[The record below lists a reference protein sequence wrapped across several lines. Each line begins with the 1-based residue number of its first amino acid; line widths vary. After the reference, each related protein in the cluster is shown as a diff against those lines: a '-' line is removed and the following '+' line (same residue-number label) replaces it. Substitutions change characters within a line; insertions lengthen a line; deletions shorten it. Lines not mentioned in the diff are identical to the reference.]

1 VDAHNAFVR
10 LQEVFEAESLP
21 DEQTKNFELDNALE
35 VDGASF
41 TWDAPPP
48 EPEGAK
54 DKGKGKDKNKKA
66 KDPKKDKGKKKSETD
81 ADATITP
88 ASGSVPGSSRA
99 STSHEPEKVF
109 KIPKTNMT
117 IPKGQ
122 IVAIVGPVGSGKSS
136 FLQGLIGEMR
146 KETGSVK
153 FAGSLSYCPQNA
165 WIQVCLFAS
174 CSVILRHA
182 KRIAERYH
190 P

>member
-10 LQEVFEAESLP
+10 LQEVFEAGSLP
-21 DEQTKNFELDNALE
+21 DDQPKNFELDNALE

-41 TWDAPPP
+41 TWDAPPL

-54 DKGKGKDKNKKA
+54 GKGKGKDRHKKA
-66 KDPKKDKGKKKSETD
+66 KDPKKDKKGKKKSEMD
-81 ADATITP
+81 ANATATP
-88 ASGSVPGSSRA
+88 ASASVPGSSRA

-165 WIQVCLFAS
+165 WIQVWSSTPVVLPYTLL
-174 CSVILRHA
+174 IEL
-182 KRIAERYH
+182 
-190 P
+190 

>member
-1 VDAHNAFVR
+1 MDAHNAFVR

-21 DEQTKNFELDNALE
+21 DEQTKNFKLDNALE

-54 DKGKGKDKNKKA
+54 GKGKGKDKNKKA
-66 KDPKKDKGKKKSETD
+66 KDSKKDKKGKKKSETD
-81 ADATITP
+81 ADATVTP
-88 ASGSVPGSSRA
+88 TSGSVPGSSRA

-146 KETGSVK
+146 KESGSVK

-165 WIQVCLFAS
+165 WIQVCS
-174 CSVILRHA
+174 STSVVLPYTLLIEL
-182 KRIAERYH
+182 
-190 P
+190 

>member
-21 DEQTKNFELDNALE
+21 DEQTKNFEFDNALE

-54 DKGKGKDKNKKA
+54 GKGKGKDKNKKA
-66 KDPKKDKGKKKSETD
+66 KDPKKDKKGKKKSETD
-81 ADATITP
+81 ADATVTP
-88 ASGSVPGSSRA
+88 ASGSVPDSSRA

-122 IVAIVGPVGSGKSS
+122 IVAIVGSGRFGQILVPSGFDWGDEEGDRFGQVRWIA
-136 FLQGLIGEMR
+136 FL
-146 KETGSVK
+146 
-153 FAGSLSYCPQNA
+153 LSP
-165 WIQVCLFAS
+165 
-174 CSVILRHA
+174 
-182 KRIAERYH
+182 ERVDPGMSPYTLQYYAT
-190 P
+190 PY